1 MRQYVVVILVAIS
14 ATAFALPQSVARGSH
29 PKWAVGEWAWIDAG
43 ERPNGDPCQSF
54 EKVRYHPNGRYDFM
68 DESGRWYV
76 TKERLVEVMLSA
88 GGTGDP
94 AGLGEKSEY
103 VIAKIATD
111 HVVFTKPA
119 GQLRLCSR
127 QTR

>member
-1 MRQYVVVILVAIS
+1 MATAPVILVAIS
-14 ATAFALPQSVARGSH
+14 ATAFAVPQSAARSSH
-29 PKWAVGEWAWIDAG
+29 PKWAIGEWAWVGAG
-43 ERPNGDPCQSF
+43 ERPDGDPCQSF

-76 TKERLVEVMLSA
+76 TNGRLVEVMLSA

-94 AGLGEKSEY
+94 ARLGEKSEY

-111 HVVFTKPA
+111 HVVFTDPA